1 MNNKDILQLCFGNL
15 LRRRTRTILS
25 VIGVIIGTTAII
37 VMLSIGIGLSYGYQ
51 EQLES
56 FGNLHMIEVYNY
68 GGGGGGGGSGG
79 QSNKLDD
86 RTIAKIEKI
95 DGVTVASPQV
105 SQYVVIAGDHKRTE
119 RQIVGIRSEMLQAM
133 NLEVE
138 KGRMINTSD
147 KNGLLFG
154 KIAAASFYDPR
165 RQQGMDWSN
174 TEPTVDPLQK
184 FVLTNDWD
192 YGTNQEGQNMND
204 VPVVTI
210 EAQGVGMMA
219 SSDNEYAYNIYTTIE
234 FAQKVKDEF
243 EKAQN
248 GGRPTGGNQGTE
260 YSELMV
266 YVENLDKVASV
277 SETIRTDYGFG
288 TYSLN
293 DMLKE
298 MQKTANMIE
307 AVLGGIGGISLLVAA
322 IGIANTMIMSVYERT
337 REISV
342 MKVIGASLKDIRK
355 MFLLEAGMIGFGGGV
370 IGIALSYAISYVM
383 NHFLSG
389 ALGGFGMGSRVSIIP
404 IWLVL
409 AALAFSTLVGVVSGY
424 SPAQRAMNMSV
435 LEGLKNE

>member
-119 RQIVGIRSEMLQAM
+119 RQIVGIRTEMLQAM

-138 KGRMINTSD
+138 KGRMVNSSD
-147 KNGLLFG
+147 KNALLFG

-165 RQQGMDWSN
+165 KQQGMDWSN

-219 SSDNEYAYNIYTTIE
+219 STDNEYAYNIYTTIE
-234 FAQKVKDEF
+234 FAQKVKNEF

-260 YSELMV
+260 YGELMV
-266 YVENLDKVASV
+266 YVEDLEKVASV

-383 NHFLSG
+383 NHFLAD

>member
-56 FGNLHMIEVYNY
+56 FGNLHMVEVYNY
-68 GGGGGGGGSGG
+68 GGGGGGSGG
-79 QSNKLDD
+79 QQNKLDD
-86 RTIAKIEKI
+86 RTIAKMEKI
-95 DGVTVASPQV
+95 DGVTVISPQI
-105 SQYVVIAGDHKRTE
+105 SQYVIIAGDHKRTE
-119 RQIVGIRSEMLQAM
+119 RQIIGVRTEMLQAL
-133 NLEVE
+133 NLELE
-138 KGRMINTSD
+138 KGRMPNATD
-147 KNGLLFG
+147 KNALLFG
-154 KIAAASFYDPR
+154 RIAAASFYDPR
-165 RQQGMDWSN
+165 KSQGMDWSN
-174 TEPTVDPLQK
+174 TEPTIDPLQK
-184 FVLTNDWD
+184 FVISNDWD
-192 YGTNQEGQNMND
+192 YGTSQEGQNMGD
-204 VPVVTI
+204 TVPLVI

-219 SSDNEYAYNIYTTIE
+219 SSDNEYAYNIYTTLE
-234 FAQKVKDEF
+234 FAQKLKEEWD
-243 EKAQN
+243 KAQN
-248 GGRPTGGNQGTE
+248 GGRSTGNNQGTE
-260 YSELMV
+260 YQDVMV
-266 YVENLDKVASV
+266 YVENLEKVAAV
-277 SETIRTDYGFG
+277 SEAIRTDYGF
-288 TYSLN
+288 TTFSLN

-370 IGIALSYAISYVM
+370 VGVVLSYGISYIM
-383 NHFLSG
+383 NHFLAG

-404 IWLVL
+404 IWLTL
-409 AALAFSTLVGVVSGY
+409 AALAFATMVGVVSGY

>member
-1 MNNKDILQLCFGNL
+1 MSNKDIRQLCFGSL

-37 VMLSIGIGLSYGYQ
+37 VMISIGMGLSYGYQ

-56 FGNLHMIEVYNY
+56 FGNLHMVEVYNY
-68 GGGGGGGGSGG
+68 GGGGGGAGG
-79 QSNKLDD
+79 QPSKLDD
-86 RTIAKIEKI
+86 RTIAKMEKI
-95 DGVTVASPQV
+95 DGVTVISPQI
-105 SQYVVIAGDHKRTE
+105 SQYAIIAGDHKRTE
-119 RQIVGIRSEMLQAM
+119 CQIIGIRTEMLQAL
-133 NLEVE
+133 NLELE
-138 KGRMINTSD
+138 KGRMPAASD
-147 KNGLLFG
+147 KSPLLFG
-154 KIAAASFYDPR
+154 RNAAASFYDPR
-165 RQQGMDWSN
+165 KSQGMDWSN

-184 FVLTNDWD
+184 FIITNDWD
-192 YGTNQEGQNMND
+192 YGTNQEGQNMGET
-204 VPVVTI
+204 VPIQI

-219 SSDNEYAYNIYTTIE
+219 STDNEYAYNIYTTLE
-234 FAQKVKDEF
+234 FAQKLKEEWD
-243 EKAQN
+243 KAQN
-248 GGRPTGGNQGTE
+248 GGRPVGNSSQGTE
-260 YSELMV
+260 YQNVMV
-266 YVENLDKVASV
+266 YVADLEKVASV
-277 SETIRTDYGFG
+277 SETIRTEYGFS
-288 TYSLN
+288 TFSLN

-370 IGIALSYAISYVM
+370 IGVALSYGISYVM

-389 ALGGFGMGSRVSIIP
+389 AIGGAFGMGSKVSIIP

-409 AALAFSTLVGVVSGY
+409 AALAFSTMVGVVSGY

>member
-1 MNNKDILQLCFGNL
+1 MSNKDILQLCFGNL

-37 VMLSIGIGLSYGYQ
+37 VMISIGMGLSYGYQ

-56 FGNLHMIEVYNY
+56 FGNLHMVEVYNN
-68 GGGGGGGGSGG
+68 GGGMSSNG
-79 QSNKLDD
+79 QSNKMDD
-86 RTIAKIEKI
+86 RTIAKMEKI
-95 DGVTVASPQV
+95 DGVTVISPQI
-105 SQYVVIAGDHKRTE
+105 SQYVVIAGDHKRSE
-119 RQIVGIRSEMLQAM
+119 RQIIGVRAEMLVAL

-138 KGRMINTSD
+138 KGRMISESD

-154 KIAAASFYDPR
+154 KTAAAMFYDPR
-165 RQQGMDWSN
+165 RQQGADWGS
-174 TEPTVDPLQK
+174 TEPAVDALQK
-184 FVLTNDWD
+184 FIITSDWD
-192 YGTNQEGQNMND
+192 YGTNQEGQNMGETQ
-204 VPVVTI
+204 PIQI

-219 SSDNEYAYNIYTTIE
+219 SADNEYTYNIYTTLD
-234 FAQKVKDEF
+234 FAQKIKDEF

-248 GGRPTGGNQGTE
+248 GGRTSNNPQGSE
-260 YSELMV
+260 YQDLMV
-266 YVENLDKVASV
+266 YVADLEKVASV

-288 TYSLN
+288 TFSLN

-370 IGIALSYAISYVM
+370 VGVVLSYGISYIM
-383 NHFLSG
+383 NHFLAG

-404 IWLVL
+404 IWLTL
-409 AALAFSTLVGVVSGY
+409 AALAFATMVGVVSGY